1 MRPTLSLIV
10 SLIVLLAVAAAAPAQ
25 DWLQWRG
32 PTGDNHA
39 AKDNAGADAT
49 APTAWSED
57 AGLVWKT
64 PVPGRGHSSPTI
76 VGDRIYLITA
86 DADAQT
92 QSLLIY
98 DKKTGEVVREVLT
111 HKGKLPANIHP
122 SNSHATSTV
131 ASDGER
137 VFALFFNADAA
148 IVTAYDLQGEKLWQE
163 RIGGF
168 DPKAYQFGFGS
179 SPRLVDGALVVASE
193 YDGPDSGIYGLNP
206 ATGKRLWKAPRLENL
221 SWSSP
226 SVTPVGGK
234 SQLLMSGANKLVSYE
249 PATGKVL
256 WSLDDESTD
265 ATCGTMVWDEKL
277 GLAFASGGFPGSFTL
292 AVKLNGDHEVV
303 WRNGIKNYEQSLLV
317 VDGYVYA
324 SADRGIAY
332 CWRGSDGK
340 EMWKERLGG
349 KFSASPVLV
358 GKTIYATNEEGAT
371 HVYEANPEK
380 FVRVAQNQ
388 LGDSAFATTTP
399 ADGRLY
405 HRYAKTED
413 GKRQEYLVAIGE

>member
-1 MRPTLSLIV
+1 MMRYFLAPM
-10 SLIVLLAVAAAAPAQ
+10 VLLAAASAAQAQ

-39 AKDNAGADAT
+39 AEGAT
-49 APTAWSED
+49 APTEWSEE
-57 AGLVWKT
+57 AGLAWKT
-64 PVPGRGHSSPTI
+64 PVPGHGHSSPTI

-98 DKKTGEVVREVLT
+98 GKESGELLREVLT
-111 HKGKLPANIHP
+111 HEGGLPAQIHP

-137 VFALFFNADAA
+137 VFALFYNDDAA
-148 IVTAYDLQGEKLWQE
+148 VVTAYDLRGEKLWQE
-163 RIGGF
+163 RVGGF

-179 SPRLVDGALVVASE
+179 SPRLVDGTLVVASE
-193 YDGPDSGIYGLNP
+193 YDGPDSGIYGLDP
-206 ATGKRLWKAPRLENL
+206 KTGKRLWTAARSENL

-234 SQLLMSGANKLVSYE
+234 SQLLMSGAKRLVSYE
-249 PATGKVL
+249 PVSGKVL
-256 WSLDDESTD
+256 WSLEDESTE

-277 GLAFASGGFPGSFTL
+277 GLAFASGGFPDAFTL
-292 AVKLNGDHEVV
+292 AVKLDGDHEVV
-303 WRNGIKNYEQSLLV
+303 WRNKIRNYEQSLLV

-324 SADRGIAY
+324 TADRGIAF

-340 EMWKERLGG
+340 EMWRERLGG
-349 KFSASPVLV
+349 KFSASPLLV
-358 GKTIYATNEEGAT
+358 GKTIYATNESGTT
-371 HVYEANPEK
+371 HVYEANPERC
-380 FVRVAQNQ
+380 VRVAQNQ

-399 ADGRLY
+399 SAGRLY
-405 HRYAKTED
+405 HRYAKTEG
-413 GKRQEYLVAIGE
+413 GKRQEYLAAIGD

>member
-1 MRPTLSLIV
+1 MRPTLSLIA

-39 AKDNAGADAT
+39 AAGST
-49 APTAWSED
+49 APTTWSED
-57 AGLVWKT
+57 AGLAWKT

-92 QSLLIY
+92 QSLLIH
-98 DKKTGEVVREVLT
+98 DKQTGELVREVLT
-111 HKGKLPANIHP
+111 HKGGLPANIHP
-122 SNSHATSTV
+122 SNSHASSTV

-137 VFALFFNADAA
+137 VFVLFLNENAPV
-148 IVTAYDLQGEKLWQE
+148 VTAYDLNGEKLWQE
-163 RIGGF
+163 PVGAF
-168 DPKAYQFGFGS
+168 DPQQFQFGFGS
-179 SPRLVDGALVVASE
+179 SPQLVDGVLVVATE
-193 YDGPDSGIYGLNP
+193 YDGPESGIYGVDP
-206 ATGKRLWKAPRLENL
+206 KTGKQVWKTPRVKDL
-221 SWSSP
+221 SYSTP
-226 SVTPVGGK
+226 SVTPVGDGK
-234 SQLLMSGANKLVSYE
+234 QLLMSGNSQLASYE

-256 WSLDDESTD
+256 WTLDNESTK
-265 ATCGTMVWDEKL
+265 ATCGTMVWDEDL
-277 GLAFASGGFPGSFTL
+277 GLAFASGGFPDAFTL
-292 AVKLNGDHEVV
+292 AVKLDGDHKVV

-358 GKTIYATNEEGAT
+358 GKTIYATNEEGTT